1 MVREF
6 FDRGTR
12 RIAGVALG
20 LLVAALGAAGARA
33 DEPQKAGDRY
43 LFAELTGPLVPL
55 DRVGRLPGVLNAAD
69 RERYRRIFALQ
80 EAGDWASADLLI
92 AQLADPVLLGHVLFQ
107 RYMHPTR
114 YRSSYAELEAWLDQ
128 YADLPGAARVHRLA
142 VRRRPAGAAAPRR
155 PEAGYLSGNGEI
167 GEHVGATL
175 PRRKLSP
182 EQRRQA
188 DALSR
193 KVESLIARGRPTAA
207 REVLSR
213 YELVDW
219 LSEAEYDALRATVA
233 RGYFAFGGDAEAL
246 AIAARAARRSGALV
260 GESHWIAGLAAWR
273 LGDPETAAGHFATL
287 AEAEGGDPYLV
298 AGGAYWAARAYGV
311 LRKPLS
317 ATRMLRLAAD
327 HPRTIYGLLALRSL
341 FERPAFAWEP
351 PRLSRAMVRL
361 LLRSPGVRRAI
372 ALAEIGQT
380 ALAEDE
386 VRTLYP
392 RVGRGMG
399 AALLS
404 LAEWLSLAGVQIRLG
419 SLLAAQD
426 GRRHDR
432 ALYPVPAWRPAGGF
446 DLDRALLFALVR
458 QESTFDSRAKS
469 PAGARGLMQ
478 LMPRT
483 ASFVDGGRTYHKG
496 GADALFAPELNLA
509 LGQKYVRYLLALDEV
524 EGNLVFML
532 AAYNA
537 GPRRLRDWIAKIDTR
552 DPLLFIESIPMR
564 ETRRFARRVLTNLW
578 IYRDR
583 LEQPVTSL
591 EQLAAGR
598 WPTYRDFDA
607 ERVARLALGH

>member
-1 MVREF
+1 
-6 FDRGTR
+6 
-12 RIAGVALG
+12 
-20 LLVAALGAAGARA
+20 
-33 DEPQKAGDRY
+33 
-43 LFAELTGPLVPL
+43 
-55 DRVGRLPGVLNAAD
+55 
-69 RERYRRIFALQ
+69 
-80 EAGDWASADLLI
+80 
-92 AQLADPVLLGHVLFQ
+92 VLFQ
-107 RYMHPTR
+107 RYMHPTK
-114 YRSSYAELEAWLDQ
+114 YRSSYAELEAWLDR

-142 VRRRPAGAAAPRR
+142 VKRRPAGAAARRR

-167 GEHVGATL
+167 GGHFGATL
-175 PRRKLSP
+175 PQLKLSP
-182 EQRRQA
+182 EKRRQA

-193 KVESLIARGRPTAA
+193 EVEALVARGQPTAA

-213 YELVDW
+213 QELVDW
-219 LSEAEYDALRATVA
+219 LSEAEYDALRATVG
-233 RGYFAFGGDAEAL
+233 RGYFAFGKDAEAL

-273 LGDPETAAGHFATL
+273 LGETETAAEHFATL
-287 AEAEGGDPYLV
+287 AEAEGEDPYLA

-311 LRKPLS
+311 LRKPLA

-327 HPRTIYGLLALRSL
+327 HPRTIYGLLALRSQ
-341 FERPAFAWEP
+341 FERPGFSWEP

-361 LLRSPGVRRAI
+361 LLRAPGARRAI
-372 ALAEIGQT
+372 ALAEIGET
-380 ALAEDE
+380 ELAENE

-399 AALLS
+399 AALLA
-404 LAEWLSLAGVQIRLG
+404 LAERLSLAGVQIRLA
-419 SLLAAQD
+419 SQLAAQD

-458 QESTFDSRAKS
+458 QESTFDLRAKS

-483 ASFVDGGRTYHKG
+483 ASYVDGARTYHKG

-509 LGQKYVRYLLALDEV
+509 LGQKYVRYLLSLDEV

-537 GPRRLRDWIAKIDTR
+537 GPGRLREWIAEIDTR
-552 DPLLFIESIPMR
+552 DPLLFIESIPVR

-578 IYRDR
+578 IYRNR
-583 LEQPVTSL
+583 FEQPATSL
-591 EQLAAGR
+591 DQLAAGR
-598 WPTYRDFDA
+598 WPTYRGFDA
-607 ERVARLALGH
+607 ERVARLAFGR